1 MKNFPATFLSFRGV
15 VVSLVSIIFRQPL
28 FLDIFGIR
36 SLNLMG
42 PISLVGVLE
51 LRFDLLHLLF
61 LGQHRLGRFD
71 LCKAGTLHHAAVD
84 VHQRQAE
91 PWAHRKCS
99 VKVDSN
105 NPHLSKGAIQSVLV
119 SPSYPSYIHPG
130 RLTWNVQITRLEGK
144 MIWTKPPWLCSMLIF
159 RGVVTRTPN
168 LFWPVPKETAS
179 DPGPRTIWK
188 SYGKE
193 SSVHGY
199 HRKNKN

>member
-91 PWAHRKCS
+91 PWASRKCS

-105 NPHLSKGAIQSVLV
+105 NPLLAKGAIQ
-119 SPSYPSYIHPG
+119 
-130 RLTWNVQITRLEGK
+130 
-144 MIWTKPPWLCSMLIF
+144 
-159 RGVVTRTPN
+159 
-168 LFWPVPKETAS
+168 
-179 DPGPRTIWK
+179 
-188 SYGKE
+188 
-193 SSVHGY
+193 
-199 HRKNKN
+199 